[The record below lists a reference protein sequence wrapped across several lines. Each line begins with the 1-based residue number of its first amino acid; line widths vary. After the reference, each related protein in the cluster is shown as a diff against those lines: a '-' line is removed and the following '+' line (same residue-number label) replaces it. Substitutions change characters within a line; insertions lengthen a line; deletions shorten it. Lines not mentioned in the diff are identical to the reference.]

1 MKKVLLLSVLL
12 IFNLGFSQSYEDI
25 ISIDS
30 EEQFIN
36 IATEN
41 GFNSLNDQKGGLITM
56 QKMND
61 FSKKITASFM
71 TQPTSNTK
79 FGLKIDY
86 PKDIRDTLGG
96 QKRFRASLDF
106 RNLRD
111 NLRKNCTVKGQIHNV
126 REGQENPYEK
136 IEYENVTDLRNYKKV
151 VEFYFCYEC
160 PGLDGWIGVSY
171 STEYKTSIMVLFN

>member
-1 MKKVLLLSVLL
+1 
-12 IFNLGFSQSYEDI
+12 
-25 ISIDS
+25 
-30 EEQFIN
+30 
-36 IATEN
+36 
-41 GFNSLNDQKGGLITM
+41 M

-61 FSKKITASFM
+61 FNKKITASFM

-86 PKDIRDTLGG
+86 PKVIRDTLGG

-111 NLRKNCTVKGQIHNV
+111 NLRKNCTIRKKKPIHNV

-151 VEFYFCYEC
+151 VELFFCHEC